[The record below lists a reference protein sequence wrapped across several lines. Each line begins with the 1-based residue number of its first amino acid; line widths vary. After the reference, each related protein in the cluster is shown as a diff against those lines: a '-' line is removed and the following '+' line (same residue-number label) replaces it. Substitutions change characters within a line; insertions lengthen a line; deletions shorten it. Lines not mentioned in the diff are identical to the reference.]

1 MSLTVKTF
9 AKALKI
15 EPAVLLERMKSA
27 GLKHKSENEE
37 ITATDKKELLLFLKD
52 RKSSPRKITSAQND
66 QASASK
72 KKPAKNFGDNI
83 EAKRKMMPSYSWAP

>member
-37 ITATDKKELLLFLKD
+37 ITATDKNELLFFILNTVN
-52 RKSSPRKITSAQND
+52 RV
-66 QASASK
+66 
-72 KKPAKNFGDNI
+72 
-83 EAKRKMMPSYSWAP
+83 

>member
-66 QASASK
+66 QATA
-72 KKPAKNFGDNI
+72 
-83 EAKRKMMPSYSWAP
+83 